1 MSMNSRKVND
11 YVIEIAFVI
20 VLIALF
26 VVALKIFGV
35 WGVVAIILTMIYVGR
50 VVLL

>member
-1 MSMNSRKVND
+1 MELHSGLFVLIAMKVND

-35 WGVVAIILTMIYVGR
+35 WV
-50 VVLL
+50 

>member
-1 MSMNSRKVND
+1 VPNFYD

-35 WGVVAIILTMIYVGR
+35 WV
-50 VVLL
+50 